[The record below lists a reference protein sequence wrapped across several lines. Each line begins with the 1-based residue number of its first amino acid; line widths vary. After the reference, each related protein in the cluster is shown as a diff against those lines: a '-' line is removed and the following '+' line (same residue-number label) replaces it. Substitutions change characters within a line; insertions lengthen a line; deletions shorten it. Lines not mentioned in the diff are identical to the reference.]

1 MPTEALPTSVVTDR
15 TISVSPG
22 NQAKLDAAA
31 HAGQSRAE
39 RFSEGQVERQAPDP
53 QSKANF
59 DRDLAAARARDLGS
73 AAFNGT
79 KAHDIDDDDP
89 YKAPKERPA
98 IAPQQAKIDD
108 EEAPPSEQAKPR
120 ASVPGLPEWRP
131 KGTEAGKQWDEM
143 KARHSTELAQIKA
156 EADRLQTELRQAA
169 SLSSPEVEKMRKEL
183 TEYREALRDVAIER
197 DPEFKQRF
205 GTRQDAAIGAAKLAA
220 GEKSGKLE
228 ALLKAPAGPW
238 RDEQINAL
246 IEELPSSSQRRI
258 NAALGVLEQ
267 IDVER
272 ESEIASR
279 RATFEQKQSHIQ
291 GQNQRQQE
299 EQMRR
304 MNGIFESTLKGWTD
318 PKSGNPFFVERD
330 GDDKHNS
337 AVKESVEF
345 ARSIFSGQMEP
356 QDIVNAAL
364 WASQGPRALEGWR
377 EATARAEKAEKML
390 DRIRGVQPGAG
401 RSGGVSDSPSSSEAP
416 KPGTPAYDQY
426 MVNGLQQAQ
435 LRDRQRGG

>member
-1 MPTEALPTSVVTDR
+1 MATETLPSSVVTDK

-22 NQAKLDAAA
+22 QMAKLDAAA
-31 HAGQSRAE
+31 NAGQSRAE
-39 RFSEGQVERQAPDP
+39 RFAEGQSRQQEPDP
-53 QSKANF
+53 QAKANF
-59 DRDLAAARARDLGS
+59 DRDLAAARSKDLGS

-79 KAHDIDDDDP
+79 RPHDVGDDDP
-89 YKAPKERPA
+89 YKSPKERPTA
-98 IAPQQAKIDD
+98 APQQAKIDD
-108 EEAPPSEQAKPR
+108 GGEQQGEQIRPK

-131 KGTEAGKQWDEM
+131 RGTEAGKQWDEM
-143 KARHSTELAQIKA
+143 KTRHSDEVAQIKA
-156 EADRLQTELRQAA
+156 ETERLKTELRQAA

-220 GEKSGKLE
+220 GDKSEKLE
-228 ALLKAPAGPW
+228 ALLKAPPGPW

-272 ESEIASR
+272 ESEIAGR

-291 GQNQRQQE
+291 GQRQRQQE
-299 EQMRR
+299 EQMHR
-304 MNGIFESTLKGWTD
+304 MNGMFESTLKGWTD
-318 PKSGNPFFVERD
+318 PKNGNPFFIERE

-337 AVKESVEF
+337 AVKESVEL

-426 MVNGLQQAQ
+426 LVNGLQQAQ